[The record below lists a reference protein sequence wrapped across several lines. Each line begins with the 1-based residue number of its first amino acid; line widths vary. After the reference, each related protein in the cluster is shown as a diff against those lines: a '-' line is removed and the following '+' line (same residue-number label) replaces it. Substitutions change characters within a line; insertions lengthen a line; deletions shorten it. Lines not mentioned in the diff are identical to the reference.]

1 MLMMY
6 LLLVLLNI
14 ILAFSLFSWK
24 RQICEI
30 TKQISENKKLRIS
43 LSNKQIE
50 KLAGIINEKKHLE
63 QKTNIQIIQEKEQL
77 KHSIANISHD
87 LRTPLTSIQG
97 YLTLLKD
104 CEDKEEQEHYF
115 SVIQA
120 KTDYLTELVQIFY
133 DLSLIES
140 DDYILGIE
148 KIDVNRIVT
157 DCLISKYNELKELS
171 PTIKIENAP
180 VWIIGNAVACKR
192 IIDNLVTNAI
202 RYSND
207 YIEIVMDADGIF
219 TVKNTTSELKNID
232 VNILFQ
238 KFYTVDTSRSNG
250 NTGLG
255 LYIVKELLNKIEG
268 GIKEIS
274 YKNNILT
281 VSVYFKL
288 YKQKCDIC
296 SLGQRTI

>member
-1 MLMMY
+1 MY

-180 VWIIGNAVACKR
+180 VWITGNAVACKR

>member
-1 MLMMY
+1 MY

-14 ILAFSLFSWK
+14 ILAISLFSWK
-24 RQICEI
+24 RQIREI
-30 TKQISENKKLRIS
+30 IKQISEGKKLRIS
-43 LSNKQIE
+43 LSDKQIE
-50 KLAGIINEKKHLE
+50 QLAGIINEKNDLE
-63 QKTNIQIIQEKEQL
+63 QKIKIQMMQEKEQL

-120 KTDYLTELVQIFY
+120 KTDYLTELLQIFY

-140 DDYILGIE
+140 DDYILEIE
-148 KIDVNRIVT
+148 KLDVNKIVT
-157 DCLISKYNELKELS
+157 DCLIDKYNELKELS
-171 PTIKIENAP
+171 PIIKIENAP

-192 IIDNLVTNAI
+192 IIDNLITNAI
-202 RYSND
+202 RYANNF
-207 YIEIVMDADGIF
+207 IEIVLDADGVF

-232 VNILFQ
+232 VTMLFQ

-268 GIKEIS
+268 GIKEI
-274 YKNNILT
+274 YYNNNILT
-281 VSVYFKL
+281 ISVYFKL
-288 YKQKCDIC
+288 CYE
-296 SLGQRTI
+296 TINTR

>member
-1 MLMMY
+1 MMY

-30 TKQISENKKLRIS
+30 TKQINENKKLRIS
-43 LSNKQIE
+43 LSSKQIE
-50 KLAGIINEKKHLE
+50 KLAGIINEKNDLE
-63 QKTNIQIIQEKEQL
+63 QKTKVRIIQEKEQL
-77 KHSIANISHD
+77 KHSIADISHD

-120 KTDYLTELVQIFY
+120 KTNYLTELLQIFY

-140 DDYILGIE
+140 EDYILEIE

-157 DCLISKYNELKELS
+157 DCLIDKYNELKELT

-202 RYSND
+202 RYSD
-207 YIEIVMDADGIF
+207 DDIEIVMDADGIF

-281 VSVYFKL
+281 ISIYFNL
-288 YKQKCDIC
+288 CY
-296 SLGQRTI
+296 

>member
-1 MLMMY
+1 MMY

-157 DCLISKYNELKELS
+157 DCLIDKYNELKELT

>member
-1 MLMMY
+1 MMY

-43 LSNKQIE
+43 LSDKQIE
-50 KLAGIINEKKHLE
+50 KLAGIINEKNDLE
-63 QKTNIQIIQEKEQL
+63 QKTKVRIIQEKEQL
-77 KHSIANISHD
+77 KHSIADISHD

-120 KTDYLTELVQIFY
+120 KTNYLTELLQIFY

-157 DCLISKYNELKELS
+157 DCLIDKYNELKELT

-202 RYSND
+202 RYSD
-207 YIEIVMDADGIF
+207 DDIEIVMDADGIF

-281 VSVYFKL
+281 ISVYFKL
-288 YKQKCDIC
+288 CY
-296 SLGQRTI
+296 

>member
-1 MLMMY
+1 MMY

-157 DCLISKYNELKELS
+157 DCLINKYNELKELS

-180 VWIIGNAVACKR
+180 VWITGNAVACKR

>member
-1 MLMMY
+1 MMY

-157 DCLISKYNELKELS
+157 DCLINKYNELKELS

-180 VWIIGNAVACKR
+180 VWITGNAVACKR
-192 IIDNLVTNAI
+192 IIDNLATNAI

>member
-1 MLMMY
+1 MLMVY
-6 LLLVLLNI
+6 LLLVLLNL

-50 KLAGIINEKKHLE
+50 KLAGIINEKNYLE
-63 QKTNIQIIQEKEQL
+63 QKAKIQIIQEKEQL

-97 YLTLLKD
+97 YLTLLKG

-120 KTDYLTELVQIFY
+120 KADYLTELLQIFY

-140 DDYILGIE
+140 DDYIFGIE
-148 KIDVNRIVT
+148 KLDVNRIVT
-157 DCLISKYNELKELS
+157 DCLIDKYNELKELTPS
-171 PTIKIENAP
+171 VKIENAP
-180 VWIIGNAVACKR
+180 VWVTGNAVACKR
-192 IIDNLVTNAI
+192 IIENLVTNAI
-202 RYSND
+202 RYSNG
-207 YIEIVMDADGIF
+207 YIEIVVDANGIF

-238 KFYTVDTSRSNG
+238 KFYTVDTLRSNG

-268 GIKEIS
+268 GIKEVS

-281 VSVYFKL
+281 ISVFFKL
-288 YKQKCDIC
+288 CN
-296 SLGQRTI
+296 

>member
-1 MLMMY
+1 MMY

-157 DCLISKYNELKELS
+157 DCLISKYNELKELT

-180 VWIIGNAVACKR
+180 VWITGNAVACKR

>member
-1 MLMMY
+1 MMY

-30 TKQISENKKLRIS
+30 TKQINENKKLRIS
-43 LSNKQIE
+43 LSDKQIE
-50 KLAGIINEKKHLE
+50 KLAGIINEKNDLE
-63 QKTNIQIIQEKEQL
+63 QKTKVRIIQEKEQL
-77 KHSIANISHD
+77 KHSIADISHD

-120 KTDYLTELVQIFY
+120 KTNYLTELLQIFY

-140 DDYILGIE
+140 EDYILEIE
-148 KIDVNRIVT
+148 EIDVNRIVT
-157 DCLISKYNELKELS
+157 DCLIDKYNELKELT

-202 RYSND
+202 RYSD
-207 YIEIVMDADGIF
+207 DDIEIVMDADGIF

-281 VSVYFKL
+281 ISVYFKL
-288 YKQKCDIC
+288 CY
-296 SLGQRTI
+296 

>member
-50 KLAGIINEKKHLE
+50 KLAGIINEKNDLE
-63 QKTNIQIIQEKEQL
+63 QKTKVKIIQEKEQL

-120 KTDYLTELVQIFY
+120 KTDYLTELLQIFY

-157 DCLISKYNELKELS
+157 DCLIDKYNELKELT
-171 PTIKIENAP
+171 PTIKIENTP

-202 RYSND
+202 RYSDD

-281 VSVYFKL
+281 ISVYFKL
-288 YKQKCDIC
+288 CY
-296 SLGQRTI
+296 

>member
-1 MLMMY
+1 MMY

-157 DCLISKYNELKELS
+157 DCLIDKYNELKELT

-180 VWIIGNAVACKR
+180 VWITGNAVACKR

>member
-43 LSNKQIE
+43 LSNKQIV
-50 KLAGIINEKKHLE
+50 KLAGIINEKNDLE
-63 QKTNIQIIQEKEQL
+63 QKTKVKIIQEKEQL

-120 KTDYLTELVQIFY
+120 KTDYLTELLQIFY

-157 DCLISKYNELKELS
+157 DCLIDKYNELKELT

-202 RYSND
+202 RYSDD

-281 VSVYFKL
+281 ISVYFKL
-288 YKQKCDIC
+288 CY
-296 SLGQRTI
+296 

>member
-1 MLMMY
+1 MMY

-43 LSNKQIE
+43 LSNKQIV
-50 KLAGIINEKKHLE
+50 KLAGIINEKNDLE
-63 QKTNIQIIQEKEQL
+63 QKTKVKIIQEKEQL
-77 KHSIANISHD
+77 KHSLANISHD

-120 KTDYLTELVQIFY
+120 KTDYLTELLQIFY

-157 DCLISKYNELKELS
+157 DCLIDKYNELKELT

-202 RYSND
+202 RYSDD

-281 VSVYFKL
+281 ISVYFKL
-288 YKQKCDIC
+288 CY
-296 SLGQRTI
+296 

>member
-50 KLAGIINEKKHLE
+50 KLAGIINEKNDLE
-63 QKTNIQIIQEKEQL
+63 QKTKVRIIQEKEQL
-77 KHSIANISHD
+77 KHSIADISHD

-120 KTDYLTELVQIFY
+120 KTNYLTELLQIFY

-140 DDYILGIE
+140 EDYILEIE

-157 DCLISKYNELKELS
+157 DCLIDKYNELKELT

-202 RYSND
+202 RYSD
-207 YIEIVMDADGIF
+207 DDIEIVMDADGIF

>member
-1 MLMMY
+1 MLMVY
-6 LLLVLLNI
+6 LLLVLLNL

-50 KLAGIINEKKHLE
+50 KLAGIINEKNYLE
-63 QKTNIQIIQEKEQL
+63 QKVKIQIIQEKEQL

-97 YLTLLKD
+97 YLTLLKG

-120 KTDYLTELVQIFY
+120 KADYLTELLQIFY

-140 DDYILGIE
+140 DDYIFGIE
-148 KIDVNRIVT
+148 KLDVNRIVT
-157 DCLISKYNELKELS
+157 DCLIDKYNELKELTPS
-171 PTIKIENAP
+171 VKIENAP
-180 VWIIGNAVACKR
+180 VWVTGNAVACKR
-192 IIDNLVTNAI
+192 IIENLVTNAI
-202 RYSND
+202 RYSNG
-207 YIEIVMDADGIF
+207 YIEIVVDANGIF

-238 KFYTVDTSRSNG
+238 KFYTVDTLRSNG

-268 GIKEIS
+268 GIKEVS

-281 VSVYFKL
+281 ISVFFKL
-288 YKQKCDIC
+288 CN
-296 SLGQRTI
+296 

>member
-1 MLMMY
+1 M
-6 LLLVLLNI
+6 
-14 ILAFSLFSWK
+14 FSLFSWK

-180 VWIIGNAVACKR
+180 VWITGNAVACKR

-281 VSVYFKL
+281 ISIYFNL
-288 YKQKCDIC
+288 CY
-296 SLGQRTI
+296 

>member
-1 MLMMY
+1 MMY

-120 KTDYLTELVQIFY
+120 KTNYLTELLQIFY

-140 DDYILGIE
+140 EDYILEIE

-157 DCLISKYNELKELS
+157 DCLIDKYNELKELT

-202 RYSND
+202 RYSD
-207 YIEIVMDADGIF
+207 DDIEIVMDADGIF

-281 VSVYFKL
+281 ISVYFKL
-288 YKQKCDIC
+288 CY
-296 SLGQRTI
+296 

>member
-180 VWIIGNAVACKR
+180 VWITGNAVACKR

-238 KFYTVDTSRSNG
+238 KFYTVDTLRSNG

-268 GIKEIS
+268 GIKEVS

-281 VSVYFKL
+281 ISVFFKL
-288 YKQKCDIC
+288 CN
-296 SLGQRTI
+296 

>member
-1 MLMMY
+1 MMY

-43 LSNKQIE
+43 LSNKRIE
-50 KLAGIINEKKHLE
+50 KLAGIINEKNDLE
-63 QKTNIQIIQEKEQL
+63 QKTKVKIIQEKEQL

-120 KTDYLTELVQIFY
+120 KTDYLTELLQIFY

-157 DCLISKYNELKELS
+157 DCLIDKYNELKELT
-171 PTIKIENAP
+171 PTIKIENTP

-202 RYSND
+202 RYSDD

-255 LYIVKELLNKIEG
+255 LYIVKELLNKIDG
-268 GIKEIS
+268 GIEEIS

-281 VSVYFKL
+281 ISVYFKL
-288 YKQKCDIC
+288 CY
-296 SLGQRTI
+296 

>member
-1 MLMMY
+1 MMY

-180 VWIIGNAVACKR
+180 VWITGNAFACKR

>member
-1 MLMMY
+1 MMY

-120 KTDYLTELVQIFY
+120 KTDYLTELLQIFY

-157 DCLISKYNELKELS
+157 DCLIDKYNELKELT

-180 VWIIGNAVACKR
+180 VWITGNAVACKR

>member
-1 MLMMY
+1 MVY
-6 LLLVLLNI
+6 LLLVLLNL

-30 TKQISENKKLRIS
+30 TKQISENRKLRIS

-50 KLAGIINEKKHLE
+50 KLAGIINEKNYLE
-63 QKTNIQIIQEKEQL
+63 QKAKIQIIQEKEQL

-97 YLTLLKD
+97 YLTLLKG

-120 KTDYLTELVQIFY
+120 KADYLTELLQIFY

-140 DDYILGIE
+140 DDYIFGIE
-148 KIDVNRIVT
+148 KLDVNRIVT
-157 DCLISKYNELKELS
+157 DCLIDKYNELKELTPS
-171 PTIKIENAP
+171 VKIENAP
-180 VWIIGNAVACKR
+180 VWVTGNAVACKR
-192 IIDNLVTNAI
+192 IIENLVTNAI
-202 RYSND
+202 RYSNG
-207 YIEIVMDADGIF
+207 YIEIVVDANGIF

-238 KFYTVDTSRSNG
+238 KFYTVDTLRSNG

-268 GIKEIS
+268 GIKEVS

-281 VSVYFKL
+281 ISVFFKL
-288 YKQKCDIC
+288 CN
-296 SLGQRTI
+296 